1 LAASSLTHGALSR
14 LLMSALA
21 PESKCL
27 AQNNKSQDAEVFI
40 RTLARL
46 HGRNK
51 NERGSTMKITKPF
64 HGLTSGERKRLTE
77 IRFLAQ
83 VDLATAKIVAADWVL
98 SNNQRRVLRQAA
110 CRTVKLL
117 DSL

>member
-1 LAASSLTHGALSR
+1 MADRADELRDTAAQCLT
-14 LLMSALA
+14 
-21 PESKCL
+21 L
-27 AQNNKSQDAEVFI
+27 AQ
-40 RTLARL
+40 
-46 HGRNK
+46 
-51 NERGSTMKITKPF
+51 STTEPQTRVALPF

-117 DSL
+117 DLL

>member
-1 LAASSLTHGALSR
+1 MADRADELRDTAPQCL
-14 LLMSALA
+14 ALA
-21 PESKCL
+21 
-27 AQNNKSQDAEVFI
+27 Q
-40 RTLARL
+40 
-46 HGRNK
+46 
-51 NERGSTMKITKPF
+51 STTEPQTRVA
-64 HGLTSGERKRLTE
+64 LTSGERKRLTE